1 MHLAD
6 TFDATVCSGFFTDD
20 RLAGDIY
27 EFSSCDLALCKGLTE
42 LFCSFVEGDDVV
54 PGGLTAVIMIDGKRE
69 ACRRTVV
76 SGAEPWVSAKIS
88 PQLHLLYSL
97 ARLRRT

>member
-6 TFDATVCSGFFTDD
+6 TFDATACSGFFTDD

-42 LFCSFVEGDDVV
+42 LFCSLVEGDDVV
-54 PGGLTAVIMIDGKRE
+54 PGSFAAVLRIDRKRE
-69 ACRRTVV
+69 ACCGTVV
-76 SGAEPWVSAKIS
+76 SGAEPWVSTEIS
-88 PQLHLLYSL
+88 PQLHLL
-97 ARLRRT
+97 

>member
-69 ACRRTVV
+69 ACRRTIV
-76 SGAEPWVSAKIS
+76 SGAEPWVTAEIS
-88 PQLHLLYSL
+88 PQMYCLYSL
-97 ARLRRT
+97 ARL